1 MRSRLKRPSKN
12 RKDCFCTAGICKW
25 TVVLKMKTYN
35 LQMFSRPSNIKWFL
49 YLQILSYFK
58 LLEQCRCIRSTVE
71 HLKQARTV
79 KQAKVIV
86 TRTKKKE
93 TKKLSVD
100 YKSIILLCA
109 VAYLDNANSCFYNF

>member
-12 RKDCFCTAGICKW
+12 RKGCFCTAGICKW

-71 HLKQARTV
+71 HLKQVRTV

-86 TRTKKKE
+86 TRTKKKNKE
-93 TKKLSVD
+93 TFSRLQK
-100 YKSIILLCA
+100 
-109 VAYLDNANSCFYNF
+109 YNFAVRSCLS